1 MNEVKSPK
9 YANCESEFTYAELR
23 ASLFYVDAY
32 SETLKVSIFSLINYL
47 QNISNRF
54 EKEVTKHFNVLFT
67 SDRLDTKAWHI
78 LRKKHLESDEV
89 FDTKS
94 LESKKNEEKV
104 YYFINFLSIK
114 AKHTLFR
121 WISEIH
127 LESGLTSSKLNM
139 LYTLTQDLGV
149 SRKDAVKTL
158 KAISTH
164 SEEVYRMIN
173 GMTSRAKIL
182 SYLYTVLTFIKSG
195 NHIDGIEK
203 KALQDLKKSYGI
215 DYDDKVFWTNYLDI
229 IEGRSEG
236 LVFDDIEAEIAPFLA
251 ALTLLCFEDNEIHP
265 NELNCILPILKRFNK
280 DKSYLKETAFAYR
293 DIELKDILNGIS
305 FKGLIYLLINCLHLS
320 WADKRVT
327 TEEFGFF
334 KTLTTII
341 KEKNK
346 VTDNADELYIIF
358 LQFVFENPDF
368 CLRNEGK
375 DAKAMNQFMTSVL
388 SLSVPIRTI
397 LFFIETFLNAKG
409 IQHDKRTLLAILS
422 TLEIE
427 DVEKTEIISDCLESN
442 SDESVK
448 RLMLLAIMK
457 LEYVLKND
465 SDEKMIETIVDIIEQ
480 LPEPSDFEKSSIVFF
495 IMKAILLDSSI
506 QKEEK
511 EYFEEIALKINAD
524 QDLIRKFSVILFLET
539 AVKFDFDGWHDYKK
553 YKEEFKTKLLR

>member
-1 MNEVKSPK
+1 MNDVKSPK

-32 SETLKVSIFSLINYL
+32 SETLKVSIFTLINYL

-54 EKEVTKHFNVLFT
+54 EEEVTKHFNVLFS
-67 SDRLDTKAWHI
+67 SDRLDTQAWHI

-104 YYFINFLSIK
+104 YYFLNFLSIN

-121 WISEIH
+121 WIAEIH
-127 LESGLTSSKLNM
+127 LESDLTSSKLNM
-139 LYTLTQDLGV
+139 LYTLAQDLGV

-236 LVFDDIEAEIAPFLA
+236 IVFDDIEAEIAPFLA

-320 WADKRVT
+320 WTDKRVT

-334 KTLTTII
+334 KTLTTLI

-358 LQFVFENPDF
+358 LQILFENPDF

-375 DAKAMNQFMTSVL
+375 DAKAMNKFMTSVL

-409 IQHDKRTLLAILS
+409 IQHDKKTLLTILS
-422 TLEIE
+422 TLDID

-465 SDEKMIETIVDIIEQ
+465 SDENMIETIVDIIEQ

-495 IMKAILLDSSI
+495 IMKAILLDRSI
-506 QKEEK
+506 ENEEK
-511 EYFEEIALKINAD
+511 EYFEDLALKINAD
-524 QDLIRKFSVILFLET
+524 QDLIRKFSLILFLET

-553 YKEEFKTKLLR
+553 YKEELKTRLLK